1 MWWTYALCEPIL
13 EERQG
18 RACNATKLH
27 QRTVSESMKS
37 NDDGSL
43 FVIYRVRRR
52 LVVRNRAR
60 YRKKLVG

>member
-43 FVIYRVRRR
+43 FVKYRSGGGWWCEIEPATEK
-52 LVVRNRAR
+52 N
-60 YRKKLVG
+60 